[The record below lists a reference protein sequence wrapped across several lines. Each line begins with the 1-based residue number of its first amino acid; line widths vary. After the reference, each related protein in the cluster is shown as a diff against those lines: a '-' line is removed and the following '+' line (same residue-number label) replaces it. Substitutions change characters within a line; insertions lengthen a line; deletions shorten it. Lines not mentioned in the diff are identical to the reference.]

1 MKPAAALHPSP
12 DYLRLFG
19 TGQLSADEA
28 ASVEAH
34 VSDCPDCGGALR
46 SVADDPFVALVRRA
60 TSAPPASR
68 SGDTTPQFVS
78 RLPEASCADSTFP
91 EASPAAPA
99 IVEVPAELREHPRYR
114 VLELLGYGGMGT
126 VYKAEHRLM
135 KRMVALKLLARN
147 LTTRPEIAERF
158 VRETQT
164 AGRLAHA
171 NIAQAFDAER
181 AGDTLFL
188 VMEFVPGTDLARLV
202 RERGPLPC
210 SEACRYIRQAA
221 LALQHAHERGMVH
234 RDIKPHNLMLTPAGE
249 IKVLDFGLARFVLA
263 QPLADTSQLTEEGLF
278 MGTADYVAPE
288 QARDAH
294 QADTRADVYSLGCTL
309 YHLLTGQVPFPA
321 TTVMDK
327 VVKHATE
334 QPAALSALRP
344 DLPAGLEAVVMK
356 MMAKLPD
363 QRYQTAGEV
372 AEALAPFAAAAVTAV
387 RLAQPG
393 RLGRTGTLIEAEL
406 VREPAGALSQT
417 AVLPAS
423 AGRSGRERWWRQL
436 IALAAGLLFV
446 AAVAGFVV
454 YRIQT
459 DKGELV
465 IETTDDEV
473 EVVVKRDGEV
483 VRIIDTKTDKSV
495 TLRLRSGEYELETK
509 GGEGLR
515 LGVGKVTLKRDDRV
529 IAKIERKP
537 PIETEVAKVGEVR
550 RFQCGSAVLV
560 FAVSP
565 DGSLV
570 LAGEYGPE
578 LVLWDLAKGKEVHR
592 LKGHRSR
599 ILTASFSP
607 DGKKIVS
614 CSQWPPEDSI
624 HIWDVKSGKV
634 LNCFQPGGGHVSSVQ
649 FSADSQQIFFCGNYD
664 KDGSVRMW
672 DAETGKEVKRFVG
685 QRGIVSGLIVS
696 PDGRYLVTLRSE
708 PDFSVRVWDVK
719 TGKEVQQLK
728 GLTEQVLYAAFLPDS
743 RRIFVQQ
750 VHSDRA
756 PRPDLAPRLYDIS
769 TGKEIRR
776 FELLAGPDLQGVSP
790 DGRRVLM
797 RSVILDGRG
806 VPIRADRSVRLLDVE
821 TGKELHRFDG
831 HT

>member
-12 DYLRLFG
+12 DCLRLFG

-34 VSDCPDCGGALR
+34 VSDCPDCGEALR
-46 SVADDPFVALVRRA
+46 SVADDPFVDLVRRA
-60 TSAPPASR
+60 TSVHPASR

-91 EASPAAPA
+91 EASPAVPA
-99 IVEVPAELREHPRYR
+99 IVEVPAELHEHPRYQ

-135 KRMVALKLLARN
+135 KRTVALKLLARN
-147 LTTRPEIAERF
+147 LTTRPEMAERF

-171 NIAQAFDAER
+171 NIAQAFDAEQ

-210 SEACRYIRQAA
+210 VEACNYIRQAA

-234 RDIKPHNLMLTPAGE
+234 RDIKPHNLMLTPDGE
-249 IKVLDFGLARFVLA
+249 IKVLDFGLARFVLE

-363 QRYQTAGEV
+363 QRYQTPGEV

-387 RLAQPG
+387 PLVQPG
-393 RLGRTGTLIEAEL
+393 PLGRTGTLLEAEL
-406 VREPAGALSQT
+406 VRESAGALSQT

-423 AGRSGRERWWRQL
+423 AGRSDRGQWWRQL
-436 IALAAGLLFV
+436 IGLAAGLLFV

-465 IETTDDEV
+465 IETVDDDI
-473 EVVVKRDGEV
+473 EVVVKQGGKV
-483 VRIIDTKTDKSV
+483 VTIYDPKSGQKLILWSGTYELELKGKPTRLKLDLDRV
-495 TLRLRSGEYELETK
+495 TLRRGDVKIATI
-509 GGEGLR
+509 
-515 LGVGKVTLKRDDRV
+515 KRWPPPPPPPGP
-529 IAKIERKP
+529 AKPSSEK
-537 PIETEVAKVGEVR
+537 AGEVW
-550 RFQCGSAVLV
+550 CYEGHPTAITDV
-560 FAVSP
+560 AVSP
-565 DGSLV
+565 DGRHV
-570 LAGEYGPE
+570 L
-578 LVLWDLAKGKEVHR
+578 
-592 LKGHRSR
+592 S
-599 ILTASFSP
+599 ASG
-607 DGKKIVS
+607 D
-614 CSQWPPEDSI
+614 
-624 HIWDVKSGKV
+624 
-634 LNCFQPGGGHVSSVQ
+634 
-649 FSADSQQIFFCGNYD
+649 
-664 KDGSVRMW
+664 
-672 DAETGKEVKRFVG
+672 FV
-685 QRGIVSGLIVS
+685 
-696 PDGRYLVTLRSE
+696 P
-708 PDFSVRVWDVK
+708 
-719 TGKEVQQLK
+719 
-728 GLTEQVLYAAFLPDS
+728 
-743 RRIFVQQ
+743 
-750 VHSDRA
+750 
-756 PRPDLAPRLYDIS
+756 S
-769 TGKEIRR
+769 TG
-776 FELLAGPDLQGVSP
+776 
-790 DGRRVLM
+790 DG
-797 RSVILDGRG
+797 
-806 VPIRADRSVRLLDVE
+806 SVRLLDAR
-821 TGKELHRFDG
+821 TGKLIWAVHHRQARNVAFLPDG
-831 HT
+831 KRAISTGFTGDSTGRIWDLEAARESNRFVAHGWVLDGVAITPDGKRALLSVPRGGSMRLLEIETWKEVQCLMVGAYGFALSPDGRKTL

>member
-78 RLPEASCADSTFP
+78 RLPEASCADSTCP

-234 RDIKPHNLMLTPAGE
+234 RDIKPHNLMLTPDGE

-393 RLGRTGTLIEAEL
+393 HLGRTGTLIEAEL

-515 LGVGKVTLKRDDRV
+515 LGVGKMTLKRDDRV
-529 IAKIERKP
+529 IAKIERVRKGKKEP
-537 PIETEVAKVGEVR
+537 PVRAGAPIIHPLHRIRWPEGLYSVDMSPDNRYFSACGGGRTEVWH
-550 RFQCGSAVLV
+550 L
-560 FAVSP
+560 
-565 DGSLV
+565 
-570 LAGEYGPE
+570 
-578 LVLWDLAKGKEVHR
+578 
-592 LKGHRSR
+592 
-599 ILTASFSP
+599 
-607 DGKKIVS
+607 
-614 CSQWPPEDSI
+614 
-624 HIWDVKSGKV
+624 
-634 LNCFQPGGGHVSSVQ
+634 
-649 FSADSQQIFFCGNYD
+649 
-664 KDGSVRMW
+664 
-672 DAETGKEVKRFVG
+672 ETGKLFRKLPPEVGWAPRF
-685 QRGIVSGLIVS
+685 
-696 PDGRYLVTLRSE
+696 T
-708 PDFSVRVWDVK
+708 
-719 TGKEVQQLK
+719 
-728 GLTEQVLYAAFLPDS
+728 PDS
-743 RRIFVQQ
+743 KHVITLGQGVI
-750 VHSDRA
+750 
-756 PRPDLAPRLYDIS
+756 LYD
-769 TGKEIRR
+769 
-776 FELLAGPDLQGVSP
+776 
-790 DGRRVLM
+790 
-797 RSVILDGRG
+797 
-806 VPIRADRSVRLLDVE
+806 
-821 TGKELHRFDG
+821 
-831 HT
+831 